1 MKLDVEHIAHLA
13 RLALTDSEREKFAAQ
28 LAGILSYVE
37 KLKELET
44 SGIEPTSHVVT
55 IGNVVRE
62 DKVSPSLAKD
72 DALMNAPDRAGDFYR
87 VPKIIE

>member
-1 MKLDVEHIAHLA
+1 MKLDVEHIAQLA
-13 RLALTDSEREKFAAQ
+13 RLALTDSEREKFAIQ
-28 LAGILSYVE
+28 LTSILSYVE
-37 KLKELET
+37 KLKELDT

-55 IGNVVRE
+55 IGNVMRE

-72 DALMNAPDRAGDFYR
+72 VALMNAPDKTGDFYR

>member
-1 MKLDVEHIAHLA
+1 MKLDVEHIAQLA
-13 RLALTDSEREKFAAQ
+13 RLAFTDSEREKFATQ
-28 LAGILSYVE
+28 LTSILSYVE
-37 KLKELET
+37 KLKELDT

-55 IGNVVRE
+55 IGNVMRE

-72 DALMNAPDRAGDFYR
+72 VALMNAPDKTGDFYR